1 MRLFFLGLCGL
12 LLVGLLLAGIF
23 PIGSTAST
31 AQGGIINYPGAW
43 KVSPDLHFTLLST
56 QPDEKVTVILIFN
69 DRPQFV
75 IFADLEHN
83 ERVQRVVSALQAT
96 AEFSQKE
103 VSQLLSHLEREGKVE
118 DIETFWIFNG
128 IAVSAPR
135 DVIELLAAHPD
146 IVSITPNRIFEAPI
160 LPQSPQQVEQN
171 LLAINAHSLW
181 ELGYRG
187 KGIVVANLDSGVDI
201 SHPDLESRWRGGDN
215 SWFDPYGEHP
225 EIPADKNGHG
235 TWTMGVMVGGDSSGS
250 FLGVAPEAQWIAAKI
265 FDDMGRATSLGI
277 HQAYQWILD
286 PDGDPSTPDAPHI
299 VNNSWGFLST
309 GCYLD
314 FQQNLQ
320 ALIAAG
326 ILPVFAAGNSG
337 PEGHTSVSPAN
348 YPEAFAVGATDN
360 FGAINP
366 GSSRGPSACNG
377 AVFPNIVAPGVSIRS
392 TGLLGGYSL
401 ATGTSMAAPHVSGSL
416 ALLLNAFPDL
426 SVEQQAAAL
435 INSAKELGSPGPDN
449 IYGHGQI
456 DALAAF
462 EYLVDTLGTPPN
474 PGSPGQ
480 RPLED
485 TNFLFLPTL
494 LNAR

>member
-1 MRLFFLGLCGL
+1 
-12 LLVGLLLAGIF
+12 
-23 PIGSTAST
+23 
-31 AQGGIINYPGAW
+31 
-43 KVSPDLHFTLLST
+43 
-56 QPDEKVTVILIFN
+56 
-69 DRPQFV
+69 
-75 IFADLEHN
+75 
-83 ERVQRVVSALQAT
+83 
-96 AEFSQKE
+96 
-103 VSQLLSHLEREGKVE
+103 
-118 DIETFWIFNG
+118 
-128 IAVSAPR
+128 
-135 DVIELLAAHPD
+135 
-146 IVSITPNRIFEAPI
+146 
-160 LPQSPQQVEQN
+160 
-171 LLAINAHSLW
+171 
-181 ELGYRG
+181 
-187 KGIVVANLDSGVDI
+187 
-201 SHPDLESRWRGGDN
+201 
-215 SWFDPYGEHP
+215 
-225 EIPADKNGHG
+225 
-235 TWTMGVMVGGDSSGS
+235 
-250 FLGVAPEAQWIAAKI
+250 
-265 FDDMGRATSLGI
+265 MGRATSLGI